1 MLDKE
6 QVINALY
13 DFVDEYGSPF
23 ATTCPEEMSII
34 EDAEVELI
42 TNGVPFRPTYAFLKN
57 TEHYLGVNID
67 LRDKYHLNDY
77 EKEWENA

>member
-34 EDAEVELI
+34 EDALDMYYEQQKVNAVI
-42 TNGVPFRPTYAFLKN
+42 VSQTANKIKN
-57 TEHYLGVNID
+57 IAHVD
-67 LRDKYHLNDY
+67 HL
-77 EKEWENA
+77 EI